1 MRLSQRFVDYNKQL
15 FFGEIGALAGAPVFP
30 FITSRLTKDP
40 SIISFSAV
48 VGALVAGSVFWLVV
62 KVYDEKKRG
71 SHSLWH
77 LAGQVA
83 WFSPAAFLISLMVYQ
98 PTLFLA
104 ARSLIMG
111 GTFVVYAALVSQLL
125 AFAFYLV
132 AMNVYRLALH
142 RLTGRWI

>member
-1 MRLSQRFVDYNKQL
+1 MQLSQRFIDYNKQL
-15 FFGEIGALAGAPVFP
+15 LFGEIGALAGTPVFP
-30 FITSRLTKDP
+30 LITSRLTKDP

-62 KVYDEKKRG
+62 KVYDERKRG

-104 ARSLIMG
+104 ARSLIMR
-111 GTFVVYAALVSQLL
+111 GTFVVLAALVSQML

-142 RLTGRWI
+142 RITGRWI